1 MNKFK
6 NVLNK
11 SVLTKNVDV
20 ILCAIFIGFIFYHS
34 KTIYMYCDE
43 LFNLLSLAE
52 SECSINCE
60 VFKNSDWRLLI
71 HSIKA
76 NVNQLIAV
84 FSVSFALFVHFKRK
98 HNSKSSET
106 RDKH

>member
-11 SVLTKNVDV
+11 NVDV
-20 ILCAIFIGFIFYHS
+20 I
-34 KTIYMYCDE
+34 
-43 LFNLLSLAE
+43 
-52 SECSINCE
+52 CSINCE
-60 VFKNSDWRLLI
+60 VFKNSEWRLLI

-98 HNSKSSET
+98 HNSKSSGIHN
-106 RDKH
+106 KH